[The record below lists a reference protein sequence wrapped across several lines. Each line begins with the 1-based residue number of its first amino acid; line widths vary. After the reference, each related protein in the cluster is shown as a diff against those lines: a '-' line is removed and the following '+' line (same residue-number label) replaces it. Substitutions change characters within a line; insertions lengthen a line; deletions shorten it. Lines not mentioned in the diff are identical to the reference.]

1 MTKGRKPLPG
11 KLKKSR
17 GTDQPVRMNYDEPTY
32 EKITKVSVPRIL
44 KSSRAKKIYRE
55 RSRVLINMG
64 IIAEP
69 DVDMLV
75 AYANTLDLY
84 YQAVEEQNKSE
95 NALTVKV
102 TDSKGN
108 NKIMMSPYI
117 KLQKELIEVANKL
130 GSQFG
135 FTPSSR
141 ASLKVAPEKE
151 QDPLE
156 KFLNR

>member
-1 MTKGRKPLPG
+1 MTKGRKPIPG
-11 KLKKSR
+11 KLKKAR

-32 EKITKVSVPRIL
+32 EKITKISVPRIL
-44 KSSRAKKIYRE
+44 KSTRAKKIYRE

-64 IIAEP
+64 MIAEP

-84 YQAVEEQNKSE
+84 YQAVEEQNNNE
-95 NALTVKV
+95 DGLTVTVK
-102 TDSKGN
+102 DSKGN
-108 NKIMMSPYI
+108 VKIMMSPYI
-117 KLQKELIEVANKL
+117 KLQKELIETANKL

-141 ASLKVAPEKE
+141 AAMKVTPEKE

-156 KFLNR
+156 KFLLR